1 MEKVKVTSSVS
12 NYFRTMQWHKF
23 FQIEQRFVLTHY
35 KQKQQ
40 TFTMKNKGIIICEF
54 FSQ

>member
-1 MEKVKVTSSVS
+1 MEKVKVTSGVS
-12 NYFRTMQWHKF
+12 NYLSTMQWRKF

-35 KQKQQ
+35 KQQQ